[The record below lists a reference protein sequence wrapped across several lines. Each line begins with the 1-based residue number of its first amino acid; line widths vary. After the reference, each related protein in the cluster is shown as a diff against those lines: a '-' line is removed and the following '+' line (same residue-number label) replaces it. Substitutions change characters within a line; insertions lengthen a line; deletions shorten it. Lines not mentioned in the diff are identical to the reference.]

1 MHNGKGFLWIQVT
14 TTKKFSFL
22 FSIDVF
28 QKKIIFSFF
37 AFVCCAAFCFAAD
50 SEKKWTL
57 AAEKFVLTQKKS
69 DKALDSV
76 CSSMPSLILENFAEN
91 MERMPRSRENLDR
104 ALYDLQKNRL
114 SLFIQL
120 SKEVQTRDAVFLN
133 NYSARKL
140 KSKLKEQDKKI
151 ENIKKQLSENLNL
164 VEEEKLKYSA
174 QIEVD
179 QMREKHIDEGKV
191 VDEEKKENKFASFFK
206 GMMTNRSDEFIV
218 ENVALYQNDFSKLF
232 DAGDDRKA
240 RGYDSYEFEKAC
252 VDANINGLITGK
264 ITVYGSYISVS
275 VSVYQYPGA
284 RVIGYATDVGSTDN
298 LKGLA
303 TSLAMQITPRI
314 ADSMPVELEISVDPE
329 EAKKRAVLTV
339 DDVVYKNI
347 ENSLMVQSGIHTIM
361 FTSEGYET
369 VSANYN
375 FSGSRKFKIDVK
387 MRSEQNGEI
396 YLRLKKPYS
405 GDIFGNSIFGG
416 AISGEN
422 PFGTIKIN
430 NSAVLGRFVTEEGI
444 GADFYI
450 SEKYLKDGSYLK
462 VDAKPFDRSEYID
475 KRRRWMYA
483 SYSSLILSLVPTFYC
498 YGTSYSKAMAYNDG
512 YDVSRAEA
520 QNWQYASWATTGVS
534 ISCGIFFVYEL
545 VRYLKAASTVL
556 PANAKPV
563 GKKELKRIE
572 KEKTEITTESEQIEK
587 TSTIEGD

>member
-1 MHNGKGFLWIQVT
+1 MHNGKGFLWIQGT

-22 FSIDVF
+22 FSIDIF

-37 AFVCCAAFCFAAD
+37 AFVCCAAFCFAD
-50 SEKKWTL
+50 SEKKWIL
-57 AAEKFVLTQKKS
+57 AAEKFVLTQKNS
-69 DKALDSV
+69 DKSLEAV

-104 ALYDLQKNRL
+104 ALYDLQKIRL

-133 NYSARKL
+133 NYSERKL

-151 ENIKKQLSENLNL
+151 ENIKKQLSENLNS
-164 VEEEKLKYSA
+164 VEEEKLKYSE
-174 QIEVD
+174 QIEID
-179 QMREKHIDEGKV
+179 LMREKLIDEGKV
-191 VDEEKKENKFASFFK
+191 VGEEKKENKFASFFK
-206 GMMTNRSDEFIV
+206 GMMTNRSDEFVV
-218 ENVALYQNDFSKLF
+218 ENVSLYQNDFSKLF
-232 DAGDDRKA
+232 DAGNNIKLH
-240 RGYDSYEFEKAC
+240 GYDSYEFEKAC
-252 VDANINGLITGK
+252 VDANINGLIAGK

-298 LKGLA
+298 LKDLA
-303 TSLAMQITPRI
+303 TSLAMQITPKI
-314 ADSMPVELEISVDPE
+314 ADTMPVELEISVEPE
-329 EAKKRAVLTV
+329 EAKNRAVLTV

-347 ENSLMVQSGIHTIM
+347 ENSFTVQSGIHTIM

-369 VSANYN
+369 VSASYN
-375 FSGSRKFKIDVK
+375 FSGSRKFKIDVT

-416 AISGEN
+416 TLSEEN

-430 NSAVLGRFVTEEGI
+430 NSAVLGHFVTDEGLS
-444 GADFYI
+444 ADFYI

-498 YGTSYSKAMAYNDG
+498 YGTSYSKTVAYNDG
-512 YDVSRAEA
+512 HDVSRSEA
-520 QNWQYASWATTGVS
+520 QNWQYASWAATGVS
-534 ISCGIFFVYEL
+534 VSCGIFFVYEL
-545 VRYLKAASTVL
+545 VRYLKAASSVL
-556 PANAKPV
+556 PVNAKTV
-563 GKKELKRIE
+563 GKKELKIIK
-572 KEKTEITTESEQIEK
+572 KEKTEITAESEQIEK
-587 TSTIEGD
+587 TSTFAGD